1 MADLIEPKN
10 AAIAANVFTQQVYEA
25 IANNLLQVERKN
37 RRVYIVRKSFD
48 RWRKNLRLRRRM
60 RTEERQVHS

>member
-10 AAIAANVFTQQVYEA
+10 AAIAAHVFTQQVYEA
-25 IANNLLQVERKN
+25 IANNLLQVERKD
-37 RRVYIVRKSFD
+37 RRVYILRKSFD
-48 RWRKNLRLRRRM
+48 QWRKNLRLRRRM